1 MQVFD
6 DRHGDGVTPNNAFL
20 EENLD
25 TIDQWMALF
34 QAFKKTRV
42 SIILLNE
49 SVFME
54 FTDYKVSVLYFAR
67 CMKS

>member
-1 MQVFD
+1 MQVFN
-6 DRHGDGVTPNNAFL
+6 DRHGDSVTPNNAFL

-42 SIILLNE
+42 SIIFIKWISFHE
-49 SVFME
+49 I
-54 FTDYKVSVLYFAR
+54 YKL
-67 CMKS
+67 

>member
-1 MQVFD
+1 MNGRKTVTVQLHMQVFD

-42 SIILLNE
+42 SII
-49 SVFME
+49 FI
-54 FTDYKVSVLYFAR
+54 K
-67 CMKS
+67 